1 MKSIYYV
8 LGIFLLASQIHSQ
21 AFHVE
26 SGPLTH
32 PWAFHVLHIFIAPT
46 AFQAL
51 FPLTG
56 TWYLMF

>member
-8 LGIFLLASQIHSQ
+8 PGILLLASQIHSQ
-21 AFHVE
+21 ALHME

-32 PWAFHVLHIFIAPT
+32 PWALHVLHIFIAPT

-51 FPLTG
+51 FLLIG